1 MATNKNALRRYIIID
16 RCIRNNMAPFPSR
29 HFLQQKISEELWE
42 DISLPQIDK
51 DINALKEEHDAP
63 IAYHRIHK
71 GYHYTDNHYSF
82 RNSISDEDL
91 WILDFAA
98 AAVQV
103 YGHTDINEKFLHISD
118 RLHTG
123 TNKGRDKEARA
134 TGSIQ
139 IEGSTTKSGY
149 QWLFDLYLHIHQ
161 SQAVKIDYN
170 PFGREAS
177 KHTISP
183 YLLKQ
188 YQNRWYL
195 VGYSKERKRTQV
207 FALDRI
213 NKMSLAK
220 EHYLLDPEFDRQ
232 SFFEYSFGVHHAH
245 GQQPEKV
252 QLLFNTRQ
260 RPYLLSLPLHHSQ
273 KVLAD
278 NKNGLLMQIEI
289 FCKGNNDFLGKILS
303 YGDEVE
309 VISPQYLKQEI
320 KEKAKKMGAHY

>member
-29 HFLQQKISEELWE
+29 QFLQQKVSEEIWE
-42 DISLPQIDK
+42 TISLPQVDK
-51 DINALKEEHDAP
+51 DINALKLDHNAP
-63 IAYHRIHK
+63 IAYHRTRK
-71 GYHYTDNHYSF
+71 GYYYTDEHYSF

-98 AAVQV
+98 AAIQV
-103 YGHTDINEKFLHISD
+103 YGHTDINEKFLNISD

-123 TNKGRDKEARA
+123 KNKGREQEERA
-134 TGSIQ
+134 TGCIQ
-139 IEGSTTKSGY
+139 IEGSSTKSGY

-161 SQAVKIDYN
+161 SQAVTVSYS
-170 PFGREAS
+170 PFGRANS

-195 VGYSKERKRTQV
+195 VGFSKERGRTQV

-213 NKMSLAK
+213 QSMKPAK
-220 EHYLLDPEFDRQ
+220 EHYLLDPEFDKDSYFQ
-232 SFFEYSFGVHHAH
+232 YSFGVHHAH
-245 GQQPEKV
+245 HQEPELV
-252 QLLFNTRQ
+252 QLLFNERQ
-260 RPYLLSLPLHHSQ
+260 RPYLLSLPIHHSQ
-273 KVLAD
+273 KILSD
-278 NKNGLLMQIEI
+278 NKNGLLIQVEI
-289 FCKGNNDFLGKILS
+289 FCKGNNDFMGKVLS

-309 VISPQYLKQEI
+309 VIAPVYLKEEI
-320 KEKAKKMGAHY
+320 RNKAKKMLG